1 MRFLFYRYFG
11 QRLFSAMT
19 YHVEFAHILR
29 VIGRWFACYTA

>member
-1 MRFLFYRYFG
+1 
-11 QRLFSAMT
+11 MT